1 MPRGK
6 NLVGAF
12 HQPAVVMI
20 DPAVLATLPAEE
32 VRCGVAEM
40 IKHGIIGDPD
50 LFVELETIAD
60 YGLKIEDYKLQIAR
74 ALRVKIDIVEGDPFE
89 EGARALLNLGHTVG
103 HALERLSG
111 FKLRH
116 GEAVSIG
123 MVAEARIA
131 VELGRADRTLAERI
145 ETVLAAWGLPVRS
158 PPFAAAA
165 IWEAMAH
172 DKKRRGRALRFALP
186 YAIGAVE
193 IIDDVPSEVVK
204 SVLHSMGARSS
215 K

>member
-1 MPRGK
+1 
-6 NLVGAF
+6 
-12 HQPAVVMI
+12 MI

-145 ETVLAAWGLPVRS
+145 ETVLAAWGCRSVLRLSLPPPSGRRWRTIRS
-158 PPFAAAA
+158 GAAAHCA
-165 IWEAMAH
+165 S
-172 DKKRRGRALRFALP
+172 
-186 YAIGAVE
+186 
-193 IIDDVPSEVVK
+193 PSRMLSAQWRSLMMFRLK
-204 SVLHSMGARSS
+204 S
-215 K
+215 